1 MLCGPKQW
9 RVASLTHGFQVQVS
23 LLTEQLD
30 GLRAKNA
37 GAGDP
42 LDDAS
47 NAICAAIKL
56 SDQAEALY
64 VDQLWRPS
72 QLC

>member
-1 MLCGPKQW
+1 MLCGPKWQ
-9 RVASLTHGFQVQVS
+9 RARLTHGFQVQVS

-47 NAICAAIKL
+47 NAICAAIEL